1 VLLIDTAARPGR
13 LTAMNLEELIPLL
26 VKVKPSLGSR
36 AIGPGD
42 ELVDG
47 LGLDSL
53 DFLQLS
59 RQLSAATKAE
69 VVLESW
75 AAAERQRPAPR
86 FTVES
91 LLVHVN
97 AARPGG

>member
-1 VLLIDTAARPGR
+1 
-13 LTAMNLEELIPLL
+13 MNLEELVPLL
-26 VKVKPSLGSR
+26 VKVKPSLGGR
-36 AIGPGD
+36 TIGPGD

-53 DFLQLS
+53 DLLQLS
-59 RQLSAATKAE
+59 RQLGKETKAE
-69 VVLESW
+69 IVLEGW
-75 AAAERQRPAPR
+75 AMAERQRQGPR

-91 LLVHVN
+91 LLAHVN

>member
-1 VLLIDTAARPGR
+1 
-13 LTAMNLEELIPLL
+13 MNLEEIVPLL
-26 VKVKPSLGSR
+26 VKVKPSLGGR
-36 AIGPGD
+36 PIGPGD

-53 DFLQLS
+53 DFLQLA

-69 VVLESW
+69 IVLESW
-75 AAAERQRPAPR
+75 ATAERQRQGPR